1 MTVKLFDIYRSS
13 NIGLFLNSTEKYA
26 FVPFGIPAFKLEYV
40 EKVLDV
46 ELIQTSLAGSS
57 LIKILS
63 AINNNGMLVSNLVE
77 HYELQKISNYGINV
91 SKLSS
96 NYTSVG
102 NLVVAN
108 DYGAIASTLLNED
121 SISQIKQKLKVDVFQ
136 MNIATHLNV
145 GSVLVASNS
154 GAIIHPEATESEI
167 TKVSEILNVDVFPC
181 TINGGIPYVS
191 SGIVL
196 NSKNA
201 LIGSSTTGTELMMI
215 TKAFDL

>member
-1 MTVKLFDIYRSS
+1 MTVKLFNIYRSP
-13 NIGLFLNSTEKYA
+13 NIGLFLNSTENHV
-26 FVPFGIPAFKLEYV
+26 FLPFGIPLSKLRYI

-46 ELIQTSLAGSS
+46 ESIQTSIAGCS

-63 AINNNGMLVSNLVE
+63 VINNNGMLVSSLTEN
-77 HYELQKISNYGINV
+77 YELNKISNYGITV
-91 SKLSS
+91 SKLYS

-121 SISQIKQKLKVDVFQ
+121 SISQIKQTLKVEVFQ
-136 MNIATHLNV
+136 MNIATHFNV

-154 GAIIHPEATESEI
+154 GAIIHPEATPYEVS
-167 TKVSEILNVDVFPC
+167 KVSEILGIDVFPC

-191 SGIVL
+191 SGLVL

-201 LIGSSTTGTELMMI
+201 LVGSLTTGIELMMV
-215 TKAFDL
+215 TKAFNL